1 MKMMEITQRS
11 IMAELEKTNTRLVKA
26 QEKLEKKIADVE
38 KLGCKWTHEEHRA
51 WMDKVRQNHIDN
63 GADPNEIIWLDK
75 AESKINGAWFD
86 WIRVQDDIDE
96 LKAKITNIENRLAKA
111 NEKVEAY
118 HKEIEAIDDMKRKE
132 ELMKLEWEQ
141 EQAEWLKDGIKL
153 ERRYAGETP
162 KGKRFVIY
170 GNCGWTDRSRH
181 CFTLRI
187 DGNTIFTSG
196 EFWRCYAVVKNS

>member
-11 IMAELEKTNTRLVKA
+11 IMAELEKTNAR
-26 QEKLEKKIADVE
+26 LEKANDRLAKKTANVE
-38 KLGCKWTHEEHRA
+38 KLGCKWTNEEHRA
-51 WMDKVRQNHIDN
+51 WMDKIRQNHIDN

-86 WIRVQDDIDE
+86 WIRAQGDVEE
-96 LKAKITNIENRLAKA
+96 LTGKITNIENRLAKA
-111 NEKVEAY
+111 NEKVDAY
-118 HKEIEAIDDMKRKE
+118 RKEIEAITDLQKKE

-162 KGKRFVIY
+162 NGKRFHIY
-170 GNCGWTDRSRH
+170 RNSGYTERSWH
-181 CFTLRI
+181 CFTLQI
-187 DGNTIFTSG
+187 AGDTIFTSG
-196 EFWRCYAVVKNS
+196 EFWRCYATVKNY